1 MKNVLVIL
9 IATIMVSANLVAQEV
24 SFEEAKP
31 YLAEFERFIEIPNE
45 YSFHSVKKVKVDEIS
60 AYLFLYEKNE
70 NKGLNGEFKIKSD
83 RQKNTVK
90 N

>member
-45 YSFHSVKKVKVDEIS
+45 YSFHSVKKVQIDVFLPICSDTRKTRIKV
-60 AYLFLYEKNE
+60 
-70 NKGLNGEFKIKSD
+70 
-83 RQKNTVK
+83 
-90 N
+90 